1 MSQDLNGPGEGAD
14 GVRECLSTDTHR
26 IGERRKRKKG
36 RKKKGREG
44 GVLLAQLPT
53 LEMLMG
59 FSASEFKMY
68 SSLPLSGVKE
78 QYHP

>member
-14 GVRECLSTDTHR
+14 GVRECLSIDTHR
-26 IGERRKRKKG
+26 IGER

-44 GVLLAQLPT
+44 GVLLAQLLT

-59 FSASEFKMY
+59 LSASEFKMY
-68 SSLPLSGVKE
+68 SSLPLSGVKK